1 MDVSEEDINALHT
14 ELIIKEEEEDPL
26 SVSGWK

>member
-26 SVSGWK
+26 SVPG